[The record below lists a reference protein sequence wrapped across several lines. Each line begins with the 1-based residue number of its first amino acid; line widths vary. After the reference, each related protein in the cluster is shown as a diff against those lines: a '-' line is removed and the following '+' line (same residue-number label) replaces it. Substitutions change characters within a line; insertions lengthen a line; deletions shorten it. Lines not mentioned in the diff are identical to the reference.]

1 MNPRKRNERRKDMS
15 MVKGLIKSAVA
26 IKVAQVAQRELS
38 KPENQ
43 RKIKEGFQKIQ
54 ERAKRR

>member
-1 MNPRKRNERRKDMS
+1 MI
-15 MVKGLIKSAVA
+15 KGLIKSAVA

-43 RKIKEGFQKIQ
+43 AKTR
-54 ERAKRR
+54 RAKSKAGVAG